1 MAGYSGRPLDHKSDL
16 QGPDSSIYHSTSSVE
31 DTHYSVLLPRSR
43 QTEGAGE
50 LGEGYDREE
59 GCRNSPST
67 RQSWFLQPSFS
78 SSKEGRYLE
87 AGHRLVLSKQDAS
100 DSIVQDGDSGAHYG
114 GSSTGG
120 VVDLVRPDRCLFS
133 CTDSPQVQEISS
145 ICGGRSGLPVHGST
159 FRAVDSSVR
168 FHETGEVSS
177 IFRASSRSPRSPVY
191 RRLAP
196 TCTRPGQVINHHHV
210 ATTVAG
216 GSRVQSQLQEVR
228 LNPRTG
234 KGFLGDSPGSHSV
247 QGFPFQGQ
255 DSTLLAVDTSF
266 SDVSITN
273 SIELAEI
280 DRSPSVVDKNCSTR
294 RDYAQTCP
302 EGLSLPVE
310 SRVSSSVFQDIH
322 ERGYEGHSEL
332 VVPRDQPQSRGVS
345 TSFHKDSR
353 HLHRCVQSGLGCMHE
368 HAFGARRLATRGKET
383 HKCPR
388 NDGSTPL
395 VPVIPGTDQGQ
406 GCHDFF
412 RQLDSGSLCQ
422 PPGRDEIHQYLSSGG
437 TAPSAPFCSQCK
449 DTMPTHCGCTQHSG
463 RSPVEDREHPDLDRV
478 VSVTR
483 SRSSHMGEIPSPHG
497 RLIRDTPELQADY
510 LRVSFPP
517 PIGME
522 GRRFKHVLG
531 RSGCLRIP
539 SHQSAEASSNQS
551 GHTQLQNTAGG
562 SILAQTV
569 LVCGGAESPVL
580 STMGVTC
587 TSKITPA
594 TSVADFS
601 QEPVGVQ
608 PSRLALIKQADLRD
622 GYSQEACDFIQ
633 SSLKESTIKQYES
646 RWRVF
651 AAWCVDHN
659 INSVN
664 PTIPQIADFLVYLFK
679 VRGILPKSVEVY
691 RSSIAHVIQRH
702 TGLEVGHHQVLNQ
715 LIEGMYHA
723 KPTRRRTVPS
733 WDLCI
738 VLQALVSAPFEPC
751 EDVSLK
757 FLTLKTVFLT
767 ALATGLRRSELHAL
781 SRSSILRHPQG
792 EWIQLKT
799 KVGFLAKTQLH
810 RSNDFF
816 KPIRIPALTTV
827 LTPDHADRR
836 LCPVRMLNSYLR
848 RTQHLLP
855 INSDI
860 VFISFKE
867 GYDKVINM
875 STISNWLSKTVKEAY
890 LAAGL
895 KDLPSVIK
903 GHDTR
908 ALSAS
913 LAQLGNVA
921 MVDILESAQWKS
933 KSTFISFY
941 LKDIAHGAD
950 GLSTLGPLV
959 AARNIVNI

>member
-1 MAGYSGRPLDHKSDL
+1 M
-16 QGPDSSIYHSTSSVE
+16 I
-31 DTHYSVLLPRSR
+31 
-43 QTEGAGE
+43 
-50 LGEGYDREE
+50 
-59 GCRNSPST
+59 
-67 RQSWFLQPSFS
+67 
-78 SSKEGRYLE
+78 
-87 AGHRLVLSKQDAS
+87 
-100 DSIVQDGDSGAHYG
+100 
-114 GSSTGG
+114 
-120 VVDLVRPDRCLFS
+120 
-133 CTDSPQVQEISS
+133 
-145 ICGGRSGLPVHGST
+145 
-159 FRAVDSSVR
+159 
-168 FHETGEVSS
+168 
-177 IFRASSRSPRSPVY
+177 
-191 RRLAP
+191 
-196 TCTRPGQVINHHHV
+196 
-210 ATTVAG
+210 
-216 GSRVQSQLQEVR
+216 
-228 LNPRTG
+228 
-234 KGFLGDSPGSHSV
+234 
-247 QGFPFQGQ
+247 
-255 DSTLLAVDTSF
+255 
-266 SDVSITN
+266 
-273 SIELAEI
+273 
-280 DRSPSVVDKNCSTR
+280 
-294 RDYAQTCP
+294 
-302 EGLSLPVE
+302 
-310 SRVSSSVFQDIH
+310 
-322 ERGYEGHSEL
+322 
-332 VVPRDQPQSRGVS
+332 
-345 TSFHKDSR
+345 
-353 HLHRCVQSGLGCMHE
+353 
-368 HAFGARRLATRGKET
+368 
-383 HKCPR
+383 
-388 NDGSTPL
+388 
-395 VPVIPGTDQGQ
+395 
-406 GCHDFF
+406 FF

-569 LVCGGAESPVL
+569 LVCRGAESLVL
-580 STMGVTC
+580 STMGVTS

-867 GYDKVINM
+867 G
-875 STISNWLSKTVKEAY
+875 L
-890 LAAGL
+890 
-895 KDLPSVIK
+895 
-903 GHDTR
+903 
-908 ALSAS
+908 
-913 LAQLGNVA
+913 
-921 MVDILESAQWKS
+921 
-933 KSTFISFY
+933 
-941 LKDIAHGAD
+941 
-950 GLSTLGPLV
+950 
-959 AARNIVNI
+959 